1 MNMEDNDGIFDD
13 ILNFEEPSDPKDNQ
27 PDIVKEDDFFS
38 SVPSTE
44 PKENN
49 PVISELLKARGIE
62 NGKILIA
69 DDDNNTQEVDFH
81 TLPVEE
87 QLTILNPEPEVNNYD
102 LDDSEIEL
110 LNQLRWNN
118 QSPEEFL
125 ANYRQSIIDE
135 LDVAQTKD
143 YDIDAYDDSEL
154 YILDL
159 KNRIDLSDEE
169 LAKELNKELQDEPL
183 FKKKVEAL
191 RNEYKQLEDQYRQ
204 TQQDEAERQTQ
215 EQYDQFSET
224 MVNTAIATPEFYGIE
239 LEDDEKN
246 EVLSFLLDVDDT
258 GISQFSKTLNDPTKL
273 YEAAW
278 FLRYGKESFEA
289 LKNAYESEISKLK
302 KQDNTRVIHKDTSGG
317 ASVKSIYDLT
327 I

>member
-1 MNMEDNDGIFDD
+1 MEDNDGIFDD
-13 ILNFEEPSDPKDNQ
+13 ILNFEEPSDPKDTQ

-49 PVISELLKARGIE
+49 PVLSELLKARGIE

-110 LNQLRWNN
+110 LNQLRGMN

>member
-1 MNMEDNDGIFDD
+1 MEDNDGIFDD

>member
-1 MNMEDNDGIFDD
+1 MEDNDGIFDD
-13 ILNFEEPSDPKDNQ
+13 ILNFEEPSDPKDTQ

-49 PVISELLKARGIE
+49 PVLSELLKARGIE

-110 LNQLRWNN
+110 LNQLRGNN

-191 RNEYKQLEDQYRQ
+191 RNEYRQLEDQYRQ

>member
-1 MNMEDNDGIFDD
+1 MEDNDGIFDD

-191 RNEYKQLEDQYRQ
+191 RNEYRQLEDQYRQ

>member
-1 MNMEDNDGIFDD
+1 MEDNDGIFDD
-13 ILNFEEPSDPKDNQ
+13 ILNFEEPSDPKDTQ

-44 PKENN
+44 SKENN
-49 PVISELLKARGIE
+49 PVLSELLKAKGIE

-191 RNEYKQLEDQYRQ
+191 RNEYRQLEDQYRQ

>member
-1 MNMEDNDGIFDD
+1 MEDNDGIFDD
-13 ILNFEEPSDPKDNQ
+13 ILNFEEPSDPKDTQ

>member
-1 MNMEDNDGIFDD
+1 MEDNDGIFDD

-49 PVISELLKARGIE
+49 PVLSELLKARGIE

-110 LNQLRWNN
+110 LNQLRGMN

>member
-1 MNMEDNDGIFDD
+1 MEDNDGIFDD

-49 PVISELLKARGIE
+49 PVLSELLKARGIE

>member
-1 MNMEDNDGIFDD
+1 MEDNDGIFDD
-13 ILNFEEPSDPKDNQ
+13 ILNFEEPSDPKDTQ
-27 PDIVKEDDFFS
+27 PDIAKEDDFFS

-44 PKENN
+44 SKENN
-49 PVISELLKARGIE
+49 PVLSELLKARGIE

-191 RNEYKQLEDQYRQ
+191 RNEYRQLEDQYRQ

>member
-1 MNMEDNDGIFDD
+1 MEDNDGIFDD
-13 ILNFEEPSDPKDNQ
+13 ILNFEEHTDNIDVQ
-27 PDIVKEDDFFS
+27 PDIVKEDDFFLTTS
-38 SVPSTE
+38 NVE

-49 PVISELLKARGIE
+49 PVLSELLKARGIE
-62 NGKILIA
+62 NGKVLIA

-81 TLPVEE
+81 TLPIEE
-87 QLTILNPEPEVNNYD
+87 QLTILNPETESNNYD
-102 LDDSEIEL
+102 LDDSEIGL
-110 LNQLRWNN
+110 INQLREKN

-125 ANYRQSIIDE
+125 QNYRQSVIEE
-135 LDVAQTKD
+135 LNLTQTKD

-204 TQQDEAERQTQ
+204 TQQEETERQTQ

-289 LKNAYESEISKLK
+289 LKNAYESEIAKLK